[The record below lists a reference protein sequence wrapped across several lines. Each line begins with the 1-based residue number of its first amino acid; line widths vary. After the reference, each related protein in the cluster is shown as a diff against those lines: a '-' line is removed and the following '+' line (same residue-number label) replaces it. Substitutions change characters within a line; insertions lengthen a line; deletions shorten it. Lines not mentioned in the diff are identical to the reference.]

1 MRERVMVNKIYN
13 SVFEISALIIL
24 SFAFSSSNANAGTG
38 FCTATNGTNLYTIP
52 VNETL
57 TDRGLNQPGQTF
69 SSVFSNIG
77 AGYDGS
83 CDCDQSDIDKLGDGY
98 FKAEYLPSTTPG
110 SRDRYVIVN
119 DYVDVSV
126 AFKISGS
133 STLTPVP
140 FTDESNDR
148 YSCNIRSFITGGSGS
163 LTLLIKK
170 PFVGKLEI
178 PQRQLAAIWGT
189 VRKGSYS
196 SEPMTKV
203 AMSGYII
210 VPQNCEINA
219 GNVINVQFS
228 PISRSKFL
236 TKGQKPD
243 GYLDERTTISYICNN
258 IDDGVQVS
266 MSFQAAAD
274 TEIPDA
280 IATSNKNV
288 GIIIT
293 DTNGIIIPPNT
304 GEVPMPILRT
314 NDYQNQ
320 KGAVDILSYP
330 INTTGQSPG
339 TGTFE
344 SHATIKLDIR

>member
-1 MRERVMVNKIYN
+1 MANKIN
-13 SVFEISALIIL
+13 NKLLGSLSLLISLCLFIAWPV
-24 SFAFSSSNANAGTG
+24 SGATG

-52 VNETL
+52 VNQTL
-57 TDRGLNQPGQTF
+57 NDRGLNQSGQTF
-69 SSVFSNIG
+69 SVDFSNIG
-77 AGYDGS
+77 SGYNGA

-98 FKAEYLPSTTPG
+98 FKADYLPGTMPG
-110 SRDRYVIVN
+110 SRDKYIVLN
-119 DYVDVSV
+119 DYIDVSV

-140 FTDESNDR
+140 FTDISNDR
-148 YSCNIRSFITGGSGS
+148 YSCNIKSFITGGAGK
-163 LTLLIKK
+163 LTFLIKK
-170 PFVGKLEI
+170 PFVGKMDI
-178 PQRQLAAIWGT
+178 PPMQLAAIWGT
-189 VRKGSYS
+189 VRQGSYS
-196 SEPMTKV
+196 SEPLTKV

-228 PISRSKFL
+228 PITRSKFL

-280 IATSNKNV
+280 IATSNTNV

-293 DTNGIIIPPNT
+293 DTNGVIISPNT
-304 GEVPMPILRT
+304 GEVPMPISRT
-314 NDYQNQ
+314 DDYQNQ
-320 KGAVDILSYP
+320 RGAVDILSYP
-330 INTTGQSPG
+330 VNTTGKNPG
-339 TGTFE
+339 TGGFE
-344 SHATIKLDIR
+344 THATIKLDIH